1 MSPKILIVEDDPD
14 LRLVLASSLS
24 LGAFDSRTATH
35 GREAMDLIR
44 AEPFDAILMDLGLPD
59 MEGTELLRAVRGL
72 TTAPIIVVSGRDTE
86 RDKIEALDMGADD
99 YVPKPFLPGELLA
112 RIRAALRR
120 QSQSGPGSVAAP
132 DQGPGQRL
140 GRLVLEPRDQ
150 SAQVGERR
158 VALTDSEFRVL
169 QTLADSLGAPVDR
182 AALLEALYGPDES
195 RSSKIVEVHLG
206 HVRRKLQGL
215 TGVDLIENRRGRG
228 WILRPFH

>member
-14 LRLVLASSLS
+14 LRLVLESSLS
-24 LGAFDSRTATH
+24 LGDYDSRAARDGH
-35 GREAMDLIR
+35 AALELIR
-44 AEPFDAILMDLGLPD
+44 SEPFDGILLDLGLPD
-59 MEGTELLRAVRGL
+59 IEGTELLRALRGL

-120 QSQSGPGSVAAP
+120 QSVTGSGSIAAP
-132 DQGPGQRL
+132 DHGFPQRL

-150 SAQVGERR
+150 SAQVGDRR
-158 VALTDSEFRVL
+158 VALTELEFRL
-169 QTLADSLGAPVDR
+169 LRTLAASAGAPVDR
-182 AALLEALYGPDES
+182 AALFEALYGPDDS

-228 WILRPFH
+228 WILRALA

>member
-86 RDKIEALDMGADD
+86 RDKIEAL
-99 YVPKPFLPGELLA
+99 
-112 RIRAALRR
+112 
-120 QSQSGPGSVAAP
+120 
-132 DQGPGQRL
+132 
-140 GRLVLEPRDQ
+140 
-150 SAQVGERR
+150 
-158 VALTDSEFRVL
+158 
-169 QTLADSLGAPVDR
+169 
-182 AALLEALYGPDES
+182 YGPDES

>member
-99 YVPKPFLPGELLA
+99 YV
-112 RIRAALRR
+112 
-120 QSQSGPGSVAAP
+120 
-132 DQGPGQRL
+132 
-140 GRLVLEPRDQ
+140 
-150 SAQVGERR
+150 
-158 VALTDSEFRVL
+158 ALTDSEFRVL